1 MAAEVIPAE
10 VMAAEVIPA
19 AVMAAV
25 IPAVMAAVIP
35 ADIPADKWEATRTA
49 IPVLSIPVGVRT
61 LQDTATTVASGT
73 IVATAIT
80 AIMAIMVGMVGMV
93 GMVVATV

>member
-1 MAAEVIPAE
+1 
-10 VMAAEVIPA
+10 MAAEVIPA

-25 IPAVMAAVIP
+25 IPA
-35 ADIPADKWEATRTA
+35 DIPADKWVATRTA

-80 AIMAIMVGMVGMV
+80 AITAIMAIMVGMVGMV